1 MRAATRA
8 DIKDAFV
15 ALGYQGEDFEASS
28 DVIRK
33 LAQLPSV
40 FWSETHGCREA
51 LIWRGTRANSE
62 LYSEDIIY
70 GDFVPE
76 SLLCICEVYTR
87 VLTLKVSIDPRVGK
101 ACFVR
106 YPACSMWLLLLG
118 SCGPATLANTQSLY
132 TRVHVSYGPLNFG
145 YVLTTLVH
153 LK

>member
-1 MRAATRA
+1 MIDHVEGSSQQMMDLPNANEADDKKIKADDDAAY
-8 DIKDAFV
+8 F
-15 ALGYQGEDFEASS
+15 
-28 DVIRK
+28 
-33 LAQLPSV
+33 PSV

>member
-1 MRAATRA
+1 M
-8 DIKDAFV
+8 
-15 ALGYQGEDFEASS
+15 QG
-28 DVIRK
+28 K
-33 LAQLPSV
+33 LDETPMVSIPSV
-40 FWSETHGCREA
+40 FQSETHGCREA